1 MSLMKTL
8 AKVALGVAVAKGIST
23 VMNKNQGQGGLL
35 GRSASAQ
42 TGGGIGD
49 MLGNVLGGGGQQGGG
64 LGGLLDKLGG
74 GASGNQGGA
83 LDGLLGGGQQGGGLA
98 DMLGGLTG
106 GAAAGGIGGLLSGMV
121 GGNPA
126 QPAPQ
131 QAPQRPF
138 GEIFNAELTQS
149 PPPVPPTPEQ
159 DAMAGLLLAAMIQAA
174 QADGEIDAGEREKLL
189 GQLKDAGPEEQAFV
203 QQQLAAP
210 VDIDRLVRATPKGA
224 EEQVYLMSIMAIQLD
239 NQKEAEYLHRLGEAF
254 GLSKA
259 RINEIHAELG
269 APKLYA

>member
-83 LDGLLGGGQQGGGLA
+83 LDGL
-98 DMLGGLTG
+98 LGGLTG

>member
-83 LDGLLGGGQQGGGLA
+83 LDGL
-98 DMLGGLTG
+98 LGGLTG

-210 VDIDRLVRATPKGA
+210 VDIDRLVQATPKGA